1 MLEKVRK
8 ILSLLSPDEK
18 RNLIFLCFLMVL
30 NALLEVLGIAS
41 VAPLIAVITSPETM
55 ESMPFI
61 QNIYDS
67 YGFTSFRDFSI
78 ALGFVIL
85 VIILLS
91 NAMILFT
98 SYLAILYAN
107 NREYTIGQRLL
118 KTYIYQP
125 YSFFLTRHS
134 TELLRN
140 IFNEVAYIISNVIMQ
155 SLQLLSRSISALAI
169 IIFVFIIHPQVT
181 MIMGLIL
188 GGAYTLIYLFV
199 KTPLY
204 KLGKENVAMTEG
216 KLKSISDSIKIIR
229 DIKMLG
235 AESIFINRF
244 EVAAKGYAR
253 VRTLSDIASI
263 APRYIIEVFAISALV
278 VSIIYLISTQE
289 NANEVLPIL
298 GIYAFAS
305 YRLMPAL
312 QLIFNALSR
321 IQFSAHS
328 LDIVAGEL
336 ENLQDIAERNVART
350 IDPISFKKSFGLR
363 DIGFS
368 YTSEE
373 VVLKDIS
380 LNIDK
385 GEKIGIIGGS
395 GAGKST
401 LVDLLVGLTAPNSG
415 GLYIDGQLLDPTEYP
430 GWRQNIAY
438 ISQNVYLLDD
448 TIDMNISLADQDS
461 NIDTKLAEH
470 ARKQA
475 LVDEFLADMNE
486 TPQLVTGENGIRL
499 SGGQRQRIGIARA
512 LYQNRDILIL
522 DEATSALDQDTEK
535 RLLENISHENKTMV
549 LITHRVETLQF
560 CDRIYILVDGK
571 ITDTGSYEE
580 LQSRSE
586 HFKRLAKSAG
596 D

>member
-1 MLEKVRK
+1 
-8 ILSLLSPDEK
+8 
-18 RNLIFLCFLMVL
+18 MVL

-41 VAPLIAVITSPETM
+41 VAPLIAVITSPDTM
-55 ESMPFI
+55 DSMPFVK
-61 QNIYDS
+61 NIYDH
-67 YGFTSFRDFSI
+67 YEFESFQQFSI
-78 ALGFVIL
+78 ALGVVIL
-85 VIILLS
+85 FIIIVS
-91 NAMILFT
+91 NAMILLT
-98 SYLAILYAN
+98 NYLAIRYAN

-118 KTYIYQP
+118 KTYLYQP
-125 YSFFLTRHS
+125 YRFFLTRHS

-155 SLQLLSRSISALAI
+155 ALQLLSRSISALAI
-169 IIFVFIIHPQVT
+169 IIFVFIIHPKVT
-181 MIMGLIL
+181 LMMGAIL

-235 AESIFINRF
+235 AEKIFISRF
-244 EVAAKGYAR
+244 DEAAQGYAR

-289 NANEVLPIL
+289 NASEVLPIL

-328 LDIVAGEL
+328 LDIVSGEL
-336 ENLQDIAERNVART
+336 ESLQGVAEQNIARDIP
-350 IDPISFKKSFGLR
+350 PIGFKESFGLQNVS
-363 DIGFS
+363 FS
-368 YTSEE
+368 YTEE
-373 VVLKDIS
+373 EKVLKNID
-380 LNIDK
+380 LNIRR
-385 GEKIGIIGGS
+385 GEKVGIIGGS

-401 LVDLLVGLTAPNSG
+401 LVDMLVGLSAPNEG
-415 GLYIDGQLLDPTEYP
+415 GLYVDGNLMDPADYP
-430 GWRQNIAY
+430 GWRQNVAY

-448 TIDMNISLADQDS
+448 TIDMNISLADREDD
-461 NIDTKLAEH
+461 IDEDLANK
-470 ARKQA
+470 ARASA

-486 TPQLVTGENGIRL
+486 TPKLITGENGIRL

-512 LYQNRDILIL
+512 LYQNRHILIL

-535 RLLENISHENKTMV
+535 RLLQNIEKEDKTMV
-549 LITHRVETLQF
+549 LITHRVETLEF
-560 CDRIYILVDGK
+560 CDRIYVLADGQ
-571 ITDTGSYEE
+571 IADTGTYEE
-580 LQSRSE
+580 LKKTSK
-586 HFKRLAKSAG
+586 HFKKLAKSL